1 MEREIREIFD
11 YNGTTFEIVETEYHS
26 CDNCAFFEQSLEFC
40 NNIKCANYERF
51 DGKNIYFKE
60 VNNENRTN

>member
-1 MEREIREIFD
+1 MERKIGERFNI
-11 YNGTTFEIVETEYHS
+11 NGITIEIVETEYHS

-40 NNIKCANYERF
+40 DNIKCADYERF

-60 VNNENRTN
+60 VKK